1 MSIRL
6 LVEKYCQNC
15 PEFEADVEK
24 TDFCGSFDEIHQT
37 TVLCKHRERCKEMRK
52 YLRKE
57 MKEKETRNDR
67 K

>member
-15 PEFEADVEK
+15 SEFEADVEK
-24 TDFCGSFDEIHQT
+24 TNFFGSFDEIHQT
-37 TVLCKHRERCKEMRK
+37 TILCKHRERCEEIKK
-52 YLRKE
+52 YLKKE

>member
-15 PEFEADVEK
+15 PDFEADVEK

-37 TVLCKHRERCKEMRK
+37 TVL
-52 YLRKE
+52 
-57 MKEKETRNDR
+57 
-67 K
+67 